1 MNYFN
6 LIPAI
11 YLYNGKVVDKD
22 SREIVGNGNP
32 VSLATIYDN
41 NGADELLIFDMSSTD
56 SEHEANIS
64 AMINI
69 ADAVDIP
76 MIVGGNIKRLEDVKK

>member
-22 SREIVGNGNP
+22 TREIKEDGNP

-41 NGADELLIFDMSSTD
+41 NGAD
-56 SEHEANIS
+56 
-64 AMINI
+64 
-69 ADAVDIP
+69 
-76 MIVGGNIKRLEDVKK
+76 

>member
-22 SREIVGNGNP
+22 TREIKEDGNP

-41 NGADELLIFDMSSTD
+41 NGADELLIFDLSTTD

-64 AMINI
+64 AMIHI

-76 MIVGGNIKRLEDVKK
+76 MKIGRAHV